1 MNLFGTP
8 LSAAVAAFLFAGS
21 SPDDVCR
28 WQQSLADAR
37 DISTAAAAAAATGKT
52 EEAVRLYQDAMI
64 FGRKAALAL
73 HEHCSSVDDVDH
85 DSDSSSSTTD
95 KHNEGDVESPLDWLV
110 ALYRDS
116 ALTRIQMNDV
126 EGARKDAWG
135 ACLYSQ
141 NTDISSLEC
150 LANVCEAGGD
160 DMGRLMALKN
170 IIQLD
175 DNDVQL
181 NSQRRSE
188 IETIIGE
195 LEEKLKA

>member
-21 SPDDVCR
+21 SPDDVGR
-28 WQQSLADAR
+28 WQQSLSDAR
-37 DISTAAAAAAATGKT
+37 DISAEAADAAASGKN
-52 EEAVRLYQDAMI
+52 EEAARLYQDAMI

-73 HEHCSSVDDVDH
+73 HEHGIVLA
-85 DSDSSSSTTD
+85 DSSFD
-95 KHNEGDVESPLDWLV
+95 NKCDEESPLDWLI

-116 ALTRIQMNDV
+116 ALTRIQLDDV

-150 LANVCEAGGD
+150 LAKVCEAGGD

-170 IIQLD
+170 VIQLD
-175 DNDVQL
+175 DTKSKNDDDDDDDEQL
-181 NSQRRSE
+181 DSQRRSE
-188 IETIIGE
+188 IENAIGE